1 MNWLTKFFVCTEK
14 TVDVVKNNEFI
25 ISFLKEASKLSEN
38 SVDDKIIHF
47 VEYLL
52 DAKKED

>member
-25 ISFLKEASKLSEN
+25 ISFLKEAVKLSEN
-38 SVDDKIIHF
+38 SVDDS
-47 VEYLL
+47 VVQLVQYLL
-52 DAKKED
+52 EAKSED

>member
-25 ISFLKEASKLSEN
+25 ISFLKEAAKLSEN
-38 SVDDKIIHF
+38 SVDDS
-47 VEYLL
+47 VVQLVQYLL